1 MMWKRKNAGG
11 DDRTHEV
18 QALYASLE
26 EFQPVVWYDRDSTVL
41 RANDHFCKM
50 MRTTQADIVG
60 KKHSTFVP
68 AGEEKSAD
76 YAEFWN
82 KLRRGEGF
90 VGDCERVTRDGQT
103 KYLSATYCP
112 LRDKSGNVT
121 AIVKIA
127 RDVTDRY
134 AGLIRLHAG
143 LERISQGDLT
153 VRIQHSDDEFLGPV
167 SRMLNE
173 TFAQFYEMICA
184 IDDISVGLAEEAN
197 EIAGNAQDLADRGES
212 QAATLEETAAA
223 LEEISVAVKGTASNA
238 QQATTAAQTASKSA
252 GNGTTIVSNAINAMS
267 EIKHG
272 SSEIG
277 KIIEVIDSISFQTN
291 LLALNAGIE
300 AARAG
305 DAGRGF
311 AVVASEIR
319 ALAQRT
325 AEAAKDISN
334 LIVSSN
340 TNVSSGAQLVDQTG
354 EALTQ
359 IVDQIAQ
366 MVSNIE
372 EISSATSEQSD
383 GISSVTQATS
393 QIDIATQ
400 QNAVLADQSAQSA
413 AKLARGTAELRKL
426 ISGFRGAQNN
436 SGGEA
441 DFEIAFRR
449 SA

>member
-1 MMWKRKNAGG
+1 MIWKRTGPRE
-11 DDRTHEV
+11 DDSANESK
-18 QALYASLE
+18 ALYAELDASQAIIW
-26 EFQPVVWYDRDSTVL
+26 FNPDGTIL
-41 RANDHFCKM
+41 RANDRFCET
-50 MRTTQADIVG
+50 MRATQSDIIG
-60 KKHSTFVP
+60 KHHSIFMP
-68 AGEEKSAD
+68 AGAAASEE
-76 YAEFWN
+76 YAIFWR
-82 KLRRGEGF
+82 KLRQGDCP
-90 VGDCERVTRDGQT
+90 VGDYERVARDGQK
-103 KYLSATYCP
+103 KYLSATYNA
-112 LRDKSGNVT
+112 LRDRDGNVT
-121 AIVKIA
+121 KIVKIA

-134 AGLIRLHAG
+134 LELAELQSG
-143 LERISQGDLT
+143 LERISHGDLS
-153 VRIQHSDDEFLGPV
+153 RSLSPSSDRLLRPV
-167 SRMLNE
+167 VEMLND
-173 TFAQFYEMICA
+173 TFQRFNQMISA
-184 IDDISVGLAEEAN
+184 IDTISVELATEAN

-223 LEEISVAVKGTASNA
+223 LEEISIAVKGTASNA
-238 QQATTAAQTASKSA
+238 QQATMAAQTASKSA
-252 GNGTTIVSNAINAMS
+252 GSGTNIVSNAINAMS
-267 EIKHG
+267 EIKNG

-359 IVDQIAQ
+359 IVAQIAQ

-372 EISSATSEQSD
+372 EISSATNEQSD

-413 AKLARGTAELRKL
+413 AKLARGTAKLREL
-426 ISGFRGAQNN
+426 IHGFRDNQNA
-436 SGGEA
+436 GRPEA
-441 DFEIAFRR
+441 EFEVAFRR